1 MPYRNEGERFLWAL
15 KRPQMVFL
23 EDLHHESVPADL
35 EPGEEQ

>member
-1 MPYRNEGERFLWAL
+1 MPYRNEGERFLWEL

-23 EDLHHESVPADL
+23 HESVPADL